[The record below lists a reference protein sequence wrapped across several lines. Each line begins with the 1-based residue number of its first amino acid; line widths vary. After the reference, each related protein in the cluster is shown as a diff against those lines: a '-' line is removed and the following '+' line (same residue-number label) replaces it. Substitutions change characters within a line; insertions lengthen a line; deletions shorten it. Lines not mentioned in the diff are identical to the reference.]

1 MDYYSVPL
9 FHMDLHFSDQ
19 APSSFLDFL
28 TVFSDLLN
36 YLKLWFPFGGNSDPQ
51 GTFGNIWSYF
61 WLSQLGRKKW
71 VASIWWVEGGN
82 IPMLLNILHGTGRS
96 PKERVNPKGQ

>member
-1 MDYYSVPL
+1 MDYSSVPL

-36 YLKLWFPFGGNSDPQ
+36 YLKLWFPSGGNFDPQ
-51 GTFGNIWSYF
+51 GTFVTPTGMFSCII
-61 WLSQLGRKKW
+61 LEML
-71 VASIWWVEGGN
+71 VASRG
-82 IPMLLNILHGTGRS
+82 
-96 PKERVNPKGQ
+96 